1 VTNLSKQEPAMSR
14 LKNILR
20 RNPIRLLL
28 GSSSPAAVSAVV
40 DPSALL
46 ASEQPADQ
54 PPPEPPPTDPSQG
67 A

>member
-1 VTNLSKQEPAMSR
+1 MSR

-46 ASEQPADQ
+46 ATEQPVDE
-54 PPPEPPPTDPSQG
+54 PSPEPPAADRSQG